1 MKRLL
6 LSACLVGVVFAGY
19 PPKFPQPNQVTPAAA
34 DPMTS
39 ERAVSIVPKNRTVQ
53 RVTYRPSATDTAEQ
67 ATLKGTPL
75 PPTVEEMFEP
85 ALPLASEAKDE
96 NKDEAADENAMW
108 VKVIRGATVHSGP
121 SVSAPVVSYLAVG
134 RELHLVDSQQDWF
147 QVFDPA
153 TGERG
158 WVYAKYYVEPID
170 RPSGKRVAVQE
181 AQAPIDAVPAPAP
194 VAAPSK
200 AVRRVLQQP
209 QFLAPPQVQVERTR
223 PSPRWFRDDSVAS
236 LLDRAL
242 RR

>member
-6 LSACLVGVVFAGY
+6 LSVCLVGVVFAGY
-19 PPKFPQPNQVTPAAA
+19 PSKLPQTATA
-34 DPMTS
+34 DAITS
-39 ERAVSIVPKNRTVQ
+39 ERAVSIVPKSRIVQ
-53 RVTYRPSATDTAEQ
+53 RVAFRPSATDTAQQ
-67 ATLKGTPL
+67 AILKGTPL
-75 PPTVEEMFEP
+75 PPTVAEMFEP
-85 ALPLASEAKDE
+85 ALPQASEAKDE
-96 NKDEAADENAMW
+96 NKDEAPDENAMW

-134 RELHLVDSQQDWF
+134 KELHLVDSQQEWF

-153 TGERG
+153 TGRRG
-158 WVYAKYYVEPID
+158 WVYAKYYLEPID

-181 AQAPIDAVPAPAP
+181 AQAPVAAPAP
-194 VAAPSK
+194 VAAAPSR

-209 QFLAPPQVQVERTR
+209 NFLAPLQVQVERTRPR

-236 LLDRAL
+236 LSDRAL